1 MKLNKEKER
10 KILLINNGGQK
21 FSSIYMKTITEK
33 IR

>member
-10 KILLINNGGQK
+10 KILLINNGRQK
-21 FSSIYMKTITEK
+21 ISSIYMKTITEK